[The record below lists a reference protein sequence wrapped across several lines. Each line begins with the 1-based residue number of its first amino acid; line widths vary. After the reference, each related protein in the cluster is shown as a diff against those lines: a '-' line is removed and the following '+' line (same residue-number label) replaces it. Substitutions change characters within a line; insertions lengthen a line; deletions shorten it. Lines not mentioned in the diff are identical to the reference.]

1 MNTLWFFLLAIP
13 IGLGIGYFL
22 NKGSANA
29 LTSIADK
36 YHGNVS
42 SGWYFGPTE
51 LTIPY
56 QGFTLHITPYINARR
71 SRIGDPSIQA
81 VLKLDAPHFPELSLK
96 RYSPVLWKTNSEDS
110 IPTGDE
116 EFDRLF
122 VVHASDPL
130 TVKKVLTDSIRRQ
143 LKNEMLQ
150 QTSFYMEP
158 DKFVMSG
165 YGNNLERD
173 TCEAFTDAALA
184 VLDQAWS

>member
-22 NKGSANA
+22 NKGSADA

-36 YHGNVS
+36 YHGSVS
-42 SGWYFGPTE
+42 SSGISGPTE
-51 LTIPY
+51 LIIPY
-56 QGFTLHITPYINARR
+56 RGFTLHITPYINARR
-71 SRIGDPSIQA
+71 SRIGNPSIQA

-96 RYSPVLWKTNSEDS
+96 RYSPVLWKKNSQDP

-130 TVKKVLTDSIRRQ
+130 AVKKVLTDSIREQ
-143 LKNEMLQ
+143 LKDERLQ

-165 YGNNLERD
+165 YGNSLDRD
-173 TCEAFTDAALA
+173 AYETFTDAALA
-184 VLDQAWS
+184 ILDQAWS